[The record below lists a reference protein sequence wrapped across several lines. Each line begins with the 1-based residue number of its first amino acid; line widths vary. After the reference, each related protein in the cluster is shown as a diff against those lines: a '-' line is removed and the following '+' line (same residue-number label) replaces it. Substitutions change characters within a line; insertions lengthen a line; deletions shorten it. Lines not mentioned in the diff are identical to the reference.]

1 LAVLCSVI
9 ATSHSPFLFIRGEQW
24 GPIRELRNRSG
35 RYAPGTPVDPV
46 DENVAKH
53 ARCISALGELRRQLD
68 SARPDVLIIFGDDQ
82 DEQFSLATMP
92 SLAVFAGEEFAGY
105 RISRFEG
112 VPLPGTARA
121 ERPKT
126 SEHWASVR
134 GHPGLGRHLVTGL
147 VRNGFDPA
155 FMLTLPDQDEGM
167 SHAFMRPLHCLR
179 PACDLPVVPVFVNC
193 FYGPQ
198 PTAARCYQVGRAV
211 RELIGSWPEDLRVAV
226 IGSGGLWHTPLD
238 PGATIDERFDADIL
252 AAVRAGGARA
262 MAAVFDQGLEVSN
275 PKASRSSEAGGAGTG
290 GAGTGGTGTGGTG
303 TGGTGT
309 GGTGTGGT
317 GTGGTGMVLG
327 YGSGTGETRN
337 WVAAAA
343 VADGIPGTV
352 VDSVPIWAS
361 PIGVAF
367 AYWPLDVL
375 QEVSRA

>member
-9 ATSHSPFLFIRGEQW
+9 AMSHSPFLFIDGEQW
-24 GPIRELRNRSG
+24 EWIRERRNLPG
-35 RYAPGTPVDPV
+35 RYAPDSPVDPV
-46 DENVAKH
+46 DQNVAKH
-53 ARCISALGELRRQLD
+53 ARCLSALGELRRQLGA
-68 SARPDVLIIFGDDQ
+68 ARPDVLIIFGDDQ

-92 SLAVFAGEEFAGY
+92 SLAVYAGEEFAGY

-126 SEHWASVR
+126 TEHWTSVR
-134 GHPGLGRHLVTGL
+134 GHSGLGRHLVTGL
-147 VRNGFDPA
+147 VRAGFDPA

-167 SHAFMRPLHCLR
+167 SHAVMRPLHCLR

-193 FYGPQ
+193 FHGPQ

-252 AAVRAGGARA
+252 AAVQAGDARA
-262 MAAVFDQGLEVSN
+262 MAAVFDRGLAANGTAANGTAANGTATSGT
-275 PKASRSSEAGGAGTG
+275 ATSGTG
-290 GAGTGGTGTGGTG
+290 A
-303 TGGTGT
+303 
-309 GGTGTGGT
+309 
-317 GTGGTGMVLG
+317 GGTGMVLG

-343 VADGIPGTV
+343 VVDGIPGTV
-352 VDSVPIWAS
+352 VDSVSIWAS

-367 AYWPLDVL
+367 AYWPLGAPH
-375 QEVSRA
+375 EASRA

>member
-1 LAVLCSVI
+1 MGRTAALAVLCGVI
-9 ATSHSPFLFIRGEQW
+9 AASHSPFLFIGGERW
-24 GPIRELRNRSG
+24 GRIRELRNRPG
-35 RYAPGTPVDPV
+35 QYAPDAPVDPEH
-46 DENVAKH
+46 ENMAKH
-53 ARCISALGELRRQLD
+53 ARCMSALAELRRQLAA
-68 SARPDVLIIFGDDQ
+68 ARPDVLVIFGDDQ

-92 SLAVFAGEEFAGY
+92 SLAVYAGDQFAGY

-126 SEHWASVR
+126 SEHWASVP

-147 VRNGFDPA
+147 VRAGFDPA
-155 FMLTLPDQDEGM
+155 FMLTLPNPQAGM

-179 PACDLPVVPVFVNC
+179 PACDLPVVPIFVNC
-193 FYGPQ
+193 FHGPQ

-211 RELIGSWPEDLRVAV
+211 RELIESWPQDLRVAV

-252 AAVRAGGARA
+252 AAVRAGDAQA
-262 MAAVFDQGLEVSN
+262 MAAVFDRGLAADGLRADGS
-275 PKASRSSEAGGAGTG
+275 GAIS
-290 GAGTGGTGTGGTG
+290 AQAD
-303 TGGTGT
+303 
-309 GGTGTGGT
+309 
-317 GTGGTGMVLG
+317 GTGMVLG

-337 WVAAAA
+337 WVAVAA

-352 VDSVPIWAS
+352 VDSVSIWAS

-367 AYWPLDVL
+367 AHWPLDAPR
-375 QEVSRA
+375 EATRA

>member
-9 ATSHSPFLFIRGEQW
+9 AMSHSPFLFVDGEQW
-24 GPIRELRNRSG
+24 GRIRELRSLPG
-35 RYAPGTPVDPV
+35 RYAPDNPVDPV
-46 DENVAKH
+46 DQNVAKH
-53 ARCISALGELRRQLD
+53 ARCMSALGELRRQLGA
-68 SARPDVLIIFGDDQ
+68 ARPDVLIIFGDDQ

-92 SLAVFAGEEFAGY
+92 SLAVYAGEEFAGY

-126 SEHWASVR
+126 SEHWTSVR

-147 VRNGFDPA
+147 VRAGFDPA
-155 FMLTLPDQDEGM
+155 FMLTLPDQNEGM
-167 SHAFMRPLHCLR
+167 SHAFMRPLNCLR

-211 RELIGSWPEDLRVAV
+211 RELVGSWPEDLRVAV

-252 AAVRAGGARA
+252 AAVRAGDARA
-262 MAAVFDQGLEVSN
+262 MAAVFDRGLEVSG
-275 PKASRSSEAGGAGTG
+275 PDADRAREAGGTAANSS
-290 GAGTGGTGTGGTG
+290 GA
-303 TGGTGT
+303 
-309 GGTGTGGT
+309 
-317 GTGGTGMVLG
+317 GGTGMVLG
-327 YGSGTGETRN
+327 YDSGTGETRN

-343 VADGIPGTV
+343 VVDGIPGTV
-352 VDSVPIWAS
+352 VDSVSIWAS

-367 AYWPLDVL
+367 AYWAPDAPG
-375 QEVSRA
+375 EASRA